1 MMLNV
6 IFATISSMIKM

>member
-1 MMLNV
+1 MLNV